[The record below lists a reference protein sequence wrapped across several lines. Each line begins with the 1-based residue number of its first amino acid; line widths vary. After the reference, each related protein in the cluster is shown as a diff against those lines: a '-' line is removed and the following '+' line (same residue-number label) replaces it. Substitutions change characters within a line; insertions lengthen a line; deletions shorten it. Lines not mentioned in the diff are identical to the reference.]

1 MNKSEKS
8 FYVIIENKKCGKF
21 SGASPIQVAKKVA
34 SKKLKAG
41 KKTEITFH
49 LDEVGVKNKNG

>member
-1 MNKSEKS
+1 MDKSEKC
-8 FYVIIENKKCGKF
+8 YYAIIENKKRGKF

-41 KKTEITFH
+41 KEIEFI
-49 LDEVGVKNKNG
+49 